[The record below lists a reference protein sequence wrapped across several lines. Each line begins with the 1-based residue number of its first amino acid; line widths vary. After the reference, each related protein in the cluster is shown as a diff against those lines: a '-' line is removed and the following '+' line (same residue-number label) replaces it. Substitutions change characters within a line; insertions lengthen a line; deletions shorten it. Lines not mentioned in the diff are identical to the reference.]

1 MNSGGEEG
9 KQWQGIEIERRKAKQ
24 SKKKKRKK
32 KERYR
37 NLKENMSGR
46 NKGLDP
52 FFKVCNRYS
61 RSLL

>member
-32 KERYR
+32 KREIQKSQR
-37 NLKENMSGR
+37 KHEW
-46 NKGLDP
+46 
-52 FFKVCNRYS
+52 
-61 RSLL
+61 